1 MQTYAVEM
9 VHLPADVILAGGS
22 LAVAAL
28 QRGIHSI
35 SDRVRTGRRSAQP
48 GYRRK
53 PRASGQQRDG
63 FHEPR
68 LRDEREMA

>member
-28 QRGIHSI
+28 QRETQS